1 MRPPS
6 KNKPSA
12 QYEPDR
18 PQLHWDHDEED
29 PSHLH
34 SYHYEHNRPWH
45 CDHYE
50 QDGRQRHSDHHEED
64 PPQQQQNI
72 GMPEES
78 PWPSL
83 PPWVTFVCGGS
94 QWSRK
99 VKTANDPARSNLH
112 PPSPRRGCSDTSEHY
127 PV

>member
-1 MRPPS
+1 MVRCVGHLEDQTVS
-6 KNKPSA
+6 GDG
-12 QYEPDR
+12 QMV
-18 PQLHWDHDEED
+18 EED

-34 SYHYEHNRPWH
+34 WYHYEHNRPWH

-50 QDGRQRHSDHHEED
+50 QDGRQRHSDHYEED

-83 PPWVTFVCGGS
+83 PPWVTFVGGRP
-94 QWSRK
+94 QRSRK
-99 VKTANDPARSNLH
+99 V
-112 PPSPRRGCSDTSEHY
+112 
-127 PV
+127 

>member
-1 MRPPS
+1 MRPPP

-12 QYEPDR
+12 QYELDR

-34 SYHYEHNRPWH
+34 WYHYEHNRPPQH

-50 QDGRQRHSDHHEED
+50 QDGRQQHSDHHEED
-64 PPQQQQNI
+64 PPQQQQDMKTNI

-83 PPWVTFVCGGS
+83 PPWVTFVGGRP
-94 QWSRK
+94 QRSRK
-99 VKTANDPARSNLH
+99 V
-112 PPSPRRGCSDTSEHY
+112 
-127 PV
+127 